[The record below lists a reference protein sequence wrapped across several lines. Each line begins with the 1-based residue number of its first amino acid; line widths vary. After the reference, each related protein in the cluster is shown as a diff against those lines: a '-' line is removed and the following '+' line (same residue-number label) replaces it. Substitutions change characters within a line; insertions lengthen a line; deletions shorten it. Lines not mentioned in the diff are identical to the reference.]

1 MRQTQFYF
9 LSPFS
14 FASEI
19 MKEAGSCLVNLL
31 KDLVKM
37 DKGRTRLECRT
48 IVERRALQLFF
59 CPHSKTRTL
68 LVNFLLNTLDVQDV
82 VSPDLHINHLMS
94 CSEYRAQSLE
104 ISNDKIHT
112 GQNCFIHKG
121 MFQRRKV
128 MLSIN
133 VSGNT
138 FLQKEWVNSG
148 SFPWNDLRWLWI
160 EAILHQGGPQVG
172 EVTRLVRVTRLFI

>member
-1 MRQTQFYF
+1 MLNISCIRAPHEHRVKMRQTQFYF

-48 IVERRALQLFF
+48 IVEQRALQLFF

-82 VSPDLHINHLMS
+82 VSADLHINHLMS

-138 FLQKEWVNSG
+138 FLQKE
-148 SFPWNDLRWLWI
+148 
-160 EAILHQGGPQVG
+160 
-172 EVTRLVRVTRLFI
+172 